1 VRKGKELIGKPVI
14 TYDSGERVNSIK
26 DLIFDE
32 NDNSLLGFL
41 IVEKSWLNQAKVL
54 PLYLVKAIGVD
65 AIIVPSK
72 DAIAPARDYENIH
85 KILADRNVLNGTRIM
100 TTDGRDL
107 GKLIDFYF
115 DETSGAIEGYETS
128 GGLFADAYS
137 GRSFVPATHTLKI
150 GEDVAF
156 VPVETIALMEEQVGG
171 IKAAMQTASEK
182 LQATAQVAGE
192 RLQDTAQVAGEKF
205 QATAQVAGERFQDT
219 AQIAGEKLQS
229 AGRLANTSVTNAI
242 VDRSAQKS
250 FAIGKM
256 AQFPVKAPNG
266 IQVVSAGEII
276 NTRVADSAER
286 LGVLDEL
293 YRSSGGS
300 LTEPLRDRLDNMMAG
315 LTVEQA
321 LGRRAQREVYTP
333 QGYIIAAQGQIVTQH
348 AIDRAKATHQ
358 ESALLE
364 AVGLSASVAAQSQA
378 GALAT
383 TTGDRLKTTTA
394 NTTESVREGAI
405 NMWERVKETANDLQG
420 RSTQAIEEKRIKG
433 ALGRPTTRVILDRND
448 EVILNVGELINHKAI
463 ESARAAG
470 ILDVLLDSVYTETP
484 HLSIDELRAPQ
495 KGRAAL

>member
-1 VRKGKELIGKPVI
+1 VRKGKELLGKPVI
-14 TYDSGERVNSIK
+14 TYDTGERINRIK

-32 NDNSLLGFL
+32 NDSSLLGFL
-41 IVEKSWLNQAKVL
+41 VAEKGWFNNAKVL
-54 PLYLVKAIGVD
+54 PLFLVSEIGAD

-72 DAIAPARDYENIH
+72 DAIAPSRDYGTMHNILANENI
-85 KILADRNVLNGTRIM
+85 LNGTRIM

-115 DETSGAIEGYETS
+115 DEKSGAIEGYETS

-156 VPVETIALMEEQVGG
+156 VPIETIALMEEQVGG

-182 LQATAQVAGE
+182 LQSTAQVAGE
-192 RLQDTAQVAGEKF
+192 RLHD
-205 QATAQVAGERFQDT
+205 TAQVAGERFQDT
-219 AQIAGEKLQS
+219 AQIAGARLQT
-229 AGRLANTSVTNAI
+229 AGRTVNTRFTNAI
-242 VDRSAQKS
+242 VDRSEQKA

-276 NTRVADSAER
+276 NTQVAESAER

-293 YRSSGGS
+293 YRSAGGS
-300 LTEPLRDRLDNMMAG
+300 LTEPLRDRMGNAMAG
-315 LTVEQA
+315 FTIEQA
-321 LGRRAQREVYTP
+321 QGRRAQREVYTP

-364 AVGLSASVAAQSQA
+364 AVGLSNSVAARSQA

-383 TTGDRLKTTTA
+383 TTGNRLKTTTA
-394 NTTESVREGAI
+394 NTSERVREGALT
-405 NMWERVKETANDLQG
+405 MWEHVKETANDLQG
-420 RSTQAIEEKRIKG
+420 RSKEAIEEKRIKG

-463 ESARAAG
+463 DGAREAG
-470 ILDVLLDSVYTETP
+470 ILDILLDSVYTETP
-484 HLSIDELRAPQ
+484 HLSIDELRAPV
-495 KGRAAL
+495 KGRAAF

>member
-1 VRKGKELIGKPVI
+1 MRKGKELIGKPVI
-14 TYDSGERVNSIK
+14 TYDSGERIDSIK

-32 NDNSLLGFL
+32 NNNSLLGFL
-41 IVEKSWLNQAKVL
+41 IAEKGWFDRAKVL
-54 PLYLVKAIGVD
+54 PLFLVKALGVD

-72 DAIAPARDYENIH
+72 DAIAPARDYENINR
-85 KILADRNVLNGTRIM
+85 ILADRSVLNGTRIM

-205 QATAQVAGERFQDT
+205 QDT
-219 AQIAGEKLQS
+219 AQIAGERLQA
-229 AGRLANTSVTNAI
+229 AGRVANTRVTNAI
-242 VDRSAQKS
+242 VDRVEQKA

-276 NTRVADSAER
+276 NIRVAESAER

-293 YRSSGGS
+293 YRSAGGS
-300 LTEPLRDRLDNMMAG
+300 LTEPFRDRMGNLMAG
-315 LTVEQA
+315 FTVEQA
-321 LGRRAQREVYTP
+321 QGRRAQREVYTP
-333 QGYIIAAQGQIVTQH
+333 QGYIIAAQGQIVTQN
-348 AIDRAKATHQ
+348 AIERAKATHQ

-364 AVGLSASVAAQSQA
+364 AVGLSHSVAARSQA

-383 TTGDRLKTTTA
+383 TTGERLKTTTA
-394 NTTESVREGAI
+394 DTSERVREGALNI
-405 NMWERVKETANDLQG
+405 WEHVKETANDLQG
-420 RSTQAIEEKRIKG
+420 RSKQAIEEKRIKG

-463 ESARAAG
+463 DSAREAG
-470 ILDVLLDSVYTETP
+470 SLDILLDSVYTETP
-484 HLSIDELRAPQ
+484 HLSIDELRAPA
-495 KGRAAL
+495 KGRAAF